1 MSKDIDFYKM
11 QGIYLANIKKQLLN
25 TILKQDYALLKLLPK
40 NSSYKIM
47 KLKSLPA
54 ENWRNV
60 EKNNYSIKKKQRK
73 NVEDIKTS
81 IIKRNTMRYLSY
93 YMI

>member
-1 MSKDIDFYKM
+1 
-11 QGIYLANIKKQLLN
+11 
-25 TILKQDYALLKLLPK
+25 
-40 NSSYKIM
+40 M

-81 IIKRNTMRYLSY
+81 IIKRNTTRYLSY